1 MPPPSTRDAIH
12 ALLHPRSIAVVGATE
27 SPGYGSR
34 LMANLASTNF
44 SGRVVP
50 VNPNR
55 STVFGLLAVP
65 SIADA
70 PEPVDLAAVV
80 IPAPAVPRTLSE
92 AGARGVPAAL
102 VISAGFAETEGQGA
116 ALQDVIAGVAAM
128 HGPRICG
135 PNCLGVANIPDRIWV
150 SGNVLAPVDERLRP
164 GGVAIVSQSGATAF
178 GPLLSIARDRAIGL
192 RYVVSSGNE
201 ADLTTADFVDY
212 FVADRGVSAIAL
224 VLEGIRDGAAFRRAV
239 EGALAADKPI
249 VVLKLGRTPA
259 GAAAARTHTAAMT
272 GADDVFDALVHQ
284 YGLARVDDWDGLLE
298 TADAFAKTRGKRVD
312 GRRVGVVSHSGGI
325 GGLVADACESRG
337 LTVPLFEPTTEAGLA
352 AILEGRGAARNPA
365 DVTGHYDRET
375 FADILRL
382 VGDDPNVDALAI
394 ATAGGAH
401 VAQRIAEA
409 AGRRDKPLVACWTGG
424 MEETDGLRALR
435 EAGVPIV
442 HEPGDSAAVLAALA
456 SWAETR
462 ERIEQPPAR
471 GRDPRAWAKAGDA
484 ARRHGGDHLPE
495 HVGLAMLADAGVPAV
510 RTASLALR
518 PDGGAPSATDVA
530 SAVRAAGLAY
540 PLALKVDSPDLPH
553 KSEVGGVHL
562 GLADDAAAA
571 AAAAEML
578 ATVRAARPEARLRG
592 VVLEEMAGDGVEV
605 LLGLHA
611 DPQLGPAVM
620 LGLGGVL
627 TEALRA
633 RAWRLLPLRPDD
645 ANALIDEVP
654 GLARL
659 LAGPRGRPRADRAAL
674 RDALL
679 AFAGWADDLA
689 ESLASAEVNPLIV
702 LPEGDGVLAVDC
714 LIVPKRV
721 DT

>member
-1 MPPPSTRDAIH
+1 MPPSSPRDAIQ

-34 LMANLASTNF
+34 LMTNLRNTGFA
-44 SGRVVP
+44 GRVVP

-55 STVFGLLAVP
+55 ATVFGQLTVP

-70 PEPVDLAAVV
+70 PDPVDLAAVV
-80 IPAPAVPRTLSE
+80 IPAGAVPRTLSE

-102 VISAGFAETEGQGA
+102 VISAGFAETEGRGA
-116 ALQDVIAGVAAM
+116 ALQDVIAGAAAM

-201 ADLTTADFVDY
+201 ADLTTADFADY
-212 FVADRGVSAIAL
+212 FVADRGVTAIAL

-259 GAAAARTHTAAMT
+259 GAAAAHTHTAAMT
-272 GADDVFDALVHQ
+272 GADDVFDTLVRQ

-298 TADAFAKTRGKRVD
+298 TADAFAKTRSKQVP
-312 GRRVGVVSHSGGI
+312 GRRIGVISHSGGI
-325 GGLVADACESRG
+325 GGLVADACETRG
-337 LTVPLFEPTTEAGLA
+337 LSVPPLEPATEAGLS

-375 FADILRL
+375 FVEILRL
-382 VGDDPNVDALAI
+382 VGDDPNVEALAV
-394 ATAGGAH
+394 ATAGGPH
-401 VAQRIAEA
+401 VAQRLADA
-409 AGRRDKPLVACWTGG
+409 AARRDKPLVTCWTGG

-435 EAGVPIV
+435 AAGVPIV
-442 HEPGDSAAVLAALA
+442 HQPGDCAAALAALA
-456 SWAETR
+456 AWSEAR
-462 ERIEQPPAR
+462 DRLEQPPAR
-471 GRDPRAWAKAGDA
+471 GRDPRAWARMGDA
-484 ARRHGGDHLPE
+484 ARRYGGDHLPE
-495 HVGLAMLADAGVPAV
+495 HLGLAMLDDAGVPAV
-510 RTASLALR
+510 RGAALPLGLAGR
-518 PDGGAPSATDVA
+518 PPTGADVA
-530 SAVRAAGLAY
+530 AAVRAAGLAY
-540 PLALKVDSPDLPH
+540 PLVLKIDSPDIAH
-553 KSEVGGVHL
+553 KSDAGGVRL
-562 GLADDAAAA
+562 GLTDESAVV

-578 ATVRAARPEARLRG
+578 SALRGALPEARLRG
-592 VVLEEMAGDGVEV
+592 FVLEETAGSGVEV

-627 TEALRA
+627 TEALGA

-645 ANALIDEVP
+645 ADALIDEVP
-654 GLARL
+654 GLNRL
-659 LAGPRGRPRADRAAL
+659 LTGPRGRPRADRAAL

-702 LPEGDGVLAVDC
+702 LPAGEGVVAVDC
-714 LIVPKRV
+714 LLVPRASGQ
-721 DT
+721 